1 MVEVL
6 ASTAQESQSIGG
18 SMFIWILFIIAGL
31 LVGGAWSAYQ
41 NGSKSATMIMAVL
54 AAAALLIALL
64 NLFNAM
70 PI

>member
-6 ASTAQESQSIGG
+6 AQDSPSVGG
-18 SMFIWILFIIAGL
+18 SMFIWILFIIAGI

-41 NGSKSATMIMAVL
+41 NGSKGATMVMAVL